1 MKIRNDIALITLA
14 IVGFLI
20 IKGSSS
26 KKKVKRGKKRY
37 KIPSHIF
44 NSPDDSLSGRC
55 MDNKLLSMLVELQ
68 VTTGYPVFSNI
79 NSAVRTPY
87 WNKKV
92 GGVSNSAHLKCQ
104 AVDIGVPNKT
114 VRNQLVMV
122 AKAIG
127 FTRIGV
133 GNTFVHLD
141 VDSSKSQYVA
151 WGYPSGAKPEVNPFV

>member
-20 IKGSSS
+20 IKGSTS
-26 KKKVKRGKKRY
+26 KKKVKKRY
-37 KIPSHIF
+37 KIPSHLF
-44 NSPDDSLSGRC
+44 NSPDAPLSGKC

-79 NSAVRTPY
+79 NSAVRTQQ

-92 GGVSNSAHLKCQ
+92 GGVSNSSHLKCQ
-104 AVDIGVPNKT
+104 AVDIGVPNKG
-114 VRNQLVMV
+114 VRDQLVMV
-122 AKAIG
+122 AREVG
-127 FTRIGV
+127 FKRIGV

-141 VDSSKSQYVA
+141 VDILKSQYVA
-151 WGYPSGAKPEVNPFV
+151 WGYPSGTKPEVNPFV